1 MAKKKRQQLDERELT
16 RKEERLRARDQERN
30 RKLFLGTGIALGLA
44 LVAILIG
51 AIMEFV
57 VRPNAAAATVGEEK
71 ISTSEFRRRVLL
83 ERTQLLSRYQQLQLL
98 EQQFGGQ
105 NFFANQIAQ
114 IESLLSN
121 PQTLGVQVLDQ
132 LIDEKV
138 VLQEAAKRDVTASDA
153 DVDERLREQI
163 ANERGFVTESQATAT
178 TEAGVEA
185 TATAQSFT
193 PTPTPTI
200 DISSTIT
207 ATATAIPTP
216 TARSIMTETTY
227 TEGVTTLTDA
237 LSSSAHMSLEQY
249 REVLRADLVMQQMNE
264 LIGEEDVSTTEEQVH
279 ARHILLRDRE
289 PTPTPTEV
297 PADQPTPE
305 PTATATELPEGAP
318 TPTPTL
324 GPRTREETLVE
335 ITDLRKRI
343 VDDGEDFGVIAQE
356 YSDDPGSGAQG
367 GDLGWFGRGAMVA
380 PFEEAAFSLPVG
392 EVSEPISTTFGYH
405 LIEVLEKD
413 ETRPKDESKLQQ
425 ERSQAYQEW
434 LQAQKGQLTIERPSD
449 IEALLPPELRSA
461 SPAPLLPAQ

>member
-1 MAKKKRQQLDERELT
+1 MSKKKKQQLDERELT
-16 RKEERLRARDQERN
+16 RKEERLRVRDQERN

-51 AIMEFV
+51 AIMEFL
-57 VRPNAAAATVGEEK
+57 VRPNAAAATVGEDK
-71 ISTSEFRRRVLL
+71 ITTSEFRRRILL
-83 ERTQLLSRYQQLQLL
+83 ERTQLISRYQQLQLL

-105 NFFANQIAQ
+105 SFFANQIAQ

-138 VLQEAAKRDVTASDA
+138 VLQEAAKRDITVSDA
-153 DVDERLREQI
+153 DVDEQLREQI

-185 TATAQSFT
+185 TATAQLFT

-207 ATATAIPTP
+207 ATATMIPTP
-216 TARSIMTETTY
+216 TPRSIMTDTTY
-227 TEGVTTLTDA
+227 TEGVTTLTDG
-237 LSSSAHMSLEQY
+237 LKSSANMSLEQY
-249 REVLRADLVMQQMNE
+249 REVLRANLITQKMSE
-264 LIGEEDVSTTEEQVH
+264 TIGEEDVSSTEEQVH

-289 PTPTPTEV
+289 PTPTPTQV

-324 GPRTREETLVE
+324 GPRTREETLAE

-343 VDDGEDFGVIAQE
+343 VDDGEDFGEIAKE

-367 GDLGWFGRGAMVA
+367 GDLGWFGPGAMVA
-380 PFEEAAFSLPVG
+380 PFEEAAFSLPIG

-413 ETRPKDESKLQQ
+413 DARPKDESQLQQ
-425 ERSQAYQEW
+425 ERTQAYQDW
-434 LQAQKGQLTIERPSD
+434 LQAQKGQLTIDRPSD
-449 IEALLPPELRSA
+449 IESLLPPELRNGSSA
-461 SPAPLLPAQ
+461 AALPQ

>member
-1 MAKKKRQQLDERELT
+1 MT
-16 RKEERLRARDQERN
+16 RKEERLRARDQDRN

-44 LVAILIG
+44 LAAILVG

-57 VRPNAAAATVGEEK
+57 VRPNAAAATVGDDK

-114 IESLLSN
+114 IESLLAN

-138 VLQEAAKRDVTASDA
+138 VLQEAAKRDITVSDA
-153 DVDERLREQI
+153 DVDERLHEQI

-193 PTPTPTI
+193 ATPTPTI

-216 TARSIMTETTY
+216 TPRSIMTDTTY

-237 LSSSAHMSLEQY
+237 LKSSANMSLDQY
-249 REVLRADLVMQQMNE
+249 REVLRADLITQKMSE
-264 LIGEEDVSTTEEQVH
+264 IIGEEDVSTTEEQVH

-297 PADQPTPE
+297 PPDQPTPE

-324 GPRTREETLVE
+324 GPRTREETLAE

-343 VDDGEDFGVIAQE
+343 VDDGEDFGEIAKE

-367 GDLGWFGRGAMVA
+367 GDLGWFGHGAMVA
-380 PFEEAAFSLPVG
+380 PFEEAAFSLPIG

-413 ETRPKDESKLQQ
+413 ETRPKDESTLQQ
-425 ERSQAYQEW
+425 ERSQAYQDW
-434 LQAQKGQLTIERPSD
+434 LQAQKGQITIDRPSD
-449 IEALLPPELRSA
+449 IESLLPPELRNPSSA
-461 SPAPLLPAQ
+461 PIVPAQ